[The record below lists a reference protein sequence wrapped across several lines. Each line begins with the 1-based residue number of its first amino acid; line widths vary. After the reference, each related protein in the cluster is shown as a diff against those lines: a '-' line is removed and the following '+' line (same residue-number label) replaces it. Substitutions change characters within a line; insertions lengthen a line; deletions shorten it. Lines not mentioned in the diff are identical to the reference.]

1 LSLVLDASVALTWV
15 YGDEETAET
24 RQVLTT
30 IVMTEAWVPAFWHLE
45 VGNALQQGLR
55 RGRIDQNDRD
65 GGLADMADLPI
76 RVDPHTSAYA
86 WTSTLDLS
94 THYRLTI
101 YDACY
106 LELALRRTLP
116 LATLDRELRRAAEA
130 EGVPLL
136 GI

>member
-1 LSLVLDASVALTWV
+1 
-15 YGDEETAET
+15 
-24 RQVLTT
+24 
-30 IVMTEAWVPAFWHLE
+30 
-45 VGNALQQGLR
+45 
-55 RGRIDQNDRD
+55 
-65 GGLADMADLPI
+65 
-76 RVDPHTSAYA
+76 
-86 WTSTLDLS
+86 
-94 THYRLTI
+94 LTI

>member
-1 LSLVLDASVALTWV
+1 VTFVVDASITLAWFYLDERTSATDALLSRAAV
-15 YGDEETAET
+15 EG
-24 RQVLTT
+24 
-30 IVMTEAWVPAFWHLE
+30 AWAPSHWPLE
-45 VGNALQQGLR
+45 VANTLLQGVRRRRHDQALRDAALVTLASLPVA
-55 RGRIDQNDRD
+55 IDPETGTR
-65 GGLADMADLPI
+65 
-76 RVDPHTSAYA
+76 A
-86 WTSTLDLS
+86 WAESLDLA
-94 THYRLTI
+94 TRHALTI